1 MPELTRRQLAML
13 GVMLLAVLLLCAL
26 RILLDRHPGG
36 GLGLAWPDPAYAR
49 YRWTPMANALIA
61 GAALGVSG
69 MLLQALL
76 RNPLASPFI
85 LGVSSG
91 AGLGVMAS
99 MYLAY
104 VAGSAAP
111 QVAGSTLPA
120 MAGALVTLGTVY
132 ALGQRRG
139 LIDPVS
145 LILVGVV
152 VATICSAGI
161 MFFQHLVPMGLR
173 GEFTAWLMGHIPENT
188 PTSGLFLTG
197 SIAGAGLLAAA
208 TMGRAL
214 DAATLSDDEARS
226 VGLAIGTQR
235 LVSFALAGIL
245 AAAAV
250 TVVGP
255 IGFVGLIGPHVGRML
270 LGPRHTPLALGAALC
285 GMGIMVAADVAR
297 QALDLGGGR
306 MPPGVFTALVGGPF
320 FIWLL
325 VRGRARW

>member
-1 MPELTRRQLAML
+1 MTGLTGRQLATF
-13 GVMLLAVLLLCAL
+13 AVLLLAVVLICVL
-26 RILLDRHPGG
+26 RLTLDRDPGG

-49 YRWTPMANALIA
+49 YRWIPMANALIA
-61 GAALGVSG
+61 GTALAVSG

-91 AGLGVMAS
+91 AGLGVMAA

-120 MAGALVTLGTVY
+120 IFGALVTLAMVY

-152 VATICSAGI
+152 VATICNAGI
-161 MFFQHLVPMGLR
+161 MFFQHLVPTGLR

-188 PTSGLFLTG
+188 PTSGLLLTG
-197 SIAGAGLLAAA
+197 GIAAAGLVAAA
-208 TMGRAL
+208 AMGRSL
-214 DAATLSDDEARS
+214 DAATLGDDEARS
-226 VGLAIGTQR
+226 VGLAIGMQR
-235 LVSFALAGIL
+235 VVSFALAGVL

-255 IGFVGLIGPHVGRML
+255 IGFVGLIAPHLARLL
-270 LGPRHTPLALGAALC
+270 LGPRHTPLAVGAALC
-285 GMGIMVAADVAR
+285 GMAVMVGADTAR
-297 QALDLGGGR
+297 QAIDLGGGR

-325 VRGRARW
+325 MKGRGQS

>member
-1 MPELTRRQLAML
+1 MTGRTGRQLATFAL
-13 GVMLLAVLLLCAL
+13 LLLAVILICLLRLTV
-26 RILLDRHPGG
+26 DRDPGG

-49 YRWTPMANALIA
+49 YRWIPMANALIA
-61 GAALGVSG
+61 GTALAISG

-91 AGLGVMAS
+91 AGLGVMAA

-104 VAGSAAP
+104 VTGSAAP
-111 QVAGSTLPA
+111 QVAGSALPA
-120 MAGALVTLGTVY
+120 ISGALGTLALVY

-139 LIDPVS
+139 FIDPVS

-152 VATICSAGI
+152 VATICNAGI
-161 MFFQHLVPMGLR
+161 MFFQHLVPTGLR

-188 PTSGLFLTG
+188 PTSGLLLTG
-197 SIAGAGLLAAA
+197 GITAAGLLAAA
-208 TMGRAL
+208 AMGRSL

-226 VGLAIGTQR
+226 VGLAIGKQR
-235 LVSFALAGIL
+235 LISFALAGVL

-255 IGFVGLIGPHVGRML
+255 IGFVGLIAPHLARLL
-270 LGPRHTPLALGAALC
+270 LGPRHTPLAVGAALC
-285 GMGIMVAADVAR
+285 GMAVMVGADAAR
-297 QALDLGGGR
+297 QAIDLGGGR
-306 MPPGVFTALVGGPF
+306 MPPGVFTALIGGPF

-325 VRGRARW
+325 MKGRG

>member
-1 MPELTRRQLAML
+1 MTGVTRHQLATL
-13 GVMLLAVLLLCAL
+13 GALLLTVLLLCVL
-26 RILLDRHPGG
+26 RLVLDREPGS

-49 YRWTPMANALIA
+49 YRWIPMANALIA
-61 GAALGVSG
+61 GTALAISG

-91 AGLGVMAS
+91 AGLGVMAA
-99 MYLAY
+99 MYVAY
-104 VAGSAAP
+104 VTGSTVP
-111 QVAGSTLPA
+111 QVTGSTLPA
-120 MAGALVTLGTVY
+120 VLGALVTLGVVY

-161 MFFQHLVPMGLR
+161 MFFQHLVPTGLR

-188 PTSGLFLTG
+188 PTSGLLLTG
-197 SIAGAGLLAAA
+197 AIATVGLVAAA
-208 TMGRAL
+208 AMGRSL
-214 DAATLSDDEARS
+214 DAASLSDEEARS
-226 VGLAIGTQR
+226 IGLAIGRQR
-235 LVSFALAGIL
+235 LVSFVLAGML
-245 AAAAV
+245 AATAV

-255 IGFVGLIGPHVGRML
+255 IGFVGLIGPHLARLL
-270 LGPRHTPLALGAALC
+270 LGPRHTALAVGAALC
-285 GMGIMVAADVAR
+285 GMGIMVAADTAG
-297 QALDLGGGR
+297 QAIDLGGGR

-320 FIWLL
+320 FIWLF
-325 VRGRARW
+325 VKGRMQW

>member
-1 MPELTRRQLAML
+1 MTGRTGRQLATFAL
-13 GVMLLAVLLLCAL
+13 LLLAVILICLLRLTV
-26 RILLDRHPGG
+26 DRDPGG

-49 YRWTPMANALIA
+49 YRWIPMANALIA
-61 GAALGVSG
+61 GTALAISG

-91 AGLGVMAS
+91 AGLGVMAA

-104 VAGSAAP
+104 ATGSAAP
-111 QVAGSTLPA
+111 QVAGSALPA
-120 MAGALVTLGTVY
+120 ISGALGTLALVY

-139 LIDPVS
+139 FIDPVS

-152 VATICSAGI
+152 VATICNAGI
-161 MFFQHLVPMGLR
+161 MFFQHLVPTGLR

-188 PTSGLFLTG
+188 PTSGLLLTG
-197 SIAGAGLLAAA
+197 GITAAGLLAAA
-208 TMGRAL
+208 AMGRSL

-226 VGLAIGTQR
+226 VGLAIGKQR
-235 LVSFALAGIL
+235 LISFALAGVL

-255 IGFVGLIGPHVGRML
+255 IGFVGLIAPHLARLL
-270 LGPRHTPLALGAALC
+270 LGPRHTPLAVGAALC
-285 GMGIMVAADVAR
+285 GMAVMVGADAAR
-297 QALDLGGGR
+297 QAIDLGGGR
-306 MPPGVFTALVGGPF
+306 MPPGVFTALIGGPF

-325 VRGRARW
+325 MKGRG